1 MRKGNTKMKILEYTD
16 PHPSGGIQI
25 TRMTKQQ
32 AIDWTKQLHPELT
45 EEQALEDFI
54 VAQWAYWVEEHT
66 PCRTCSTKKHPTGC
80 EFCNERTL
88 DQSYKKGDPSGQ

>member
-32 AIDWTKQLHPELT
+32 AIDWMKKIYPTVDYT
-45 EEQALEDFI
+45 EEQALGDFI
-54 VAQWAYWVEEHT
+54 VVQWAYWVEEHT

-88 DQSYKKGDPSGQ
+88 EENS